1 MNLAEWILIMFL
13 SVALLVFLIVGVVF
27 LIKFTSL
34 LSEIEIMVQSG
45 QSFFEKA
52 DDVADNIKDITSFGP
67 LVRGLI
73 KEYLGRRLFGL
84 FDSKKHQKRTSSKT
98 EKSTEKS
105 TEKTISEPKN
115 TKKSNRKEEKD
126 EKTA

>member
-98 EKSTEKS
+98 EKSTEK
-105 TEKTISEPKN
+105 TISEPKN

>member
-13 SVALLVFLIVGVVF
+13 SVALLVFLIVGVIF

-98 EKSTEKS
+98 EKSTEK
-105 TEKTISEPKN
+105 TISEPKN